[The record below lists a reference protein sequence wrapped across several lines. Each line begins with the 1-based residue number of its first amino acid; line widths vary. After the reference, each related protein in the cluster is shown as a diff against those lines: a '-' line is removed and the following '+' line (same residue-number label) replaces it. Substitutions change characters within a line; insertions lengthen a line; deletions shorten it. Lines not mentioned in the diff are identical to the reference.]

1 MIHRLID
8 TVLASLVFAGSLQA
22 ATSPTGTPPP
32 KSAVIASLGLE
43 DGRMITVPAPIL
55 DADGRT
61 ARVLLPLGD
70 GVLGL
75 KLRQHSVRA
84 EGFQLLADTG
94 TNGLEAREAPPV
106 ETYRGFA
113 EGHPGSLVAISIHP
127 DGIAGRIQFGD
138 GRELWI
144 EPATGDPAGP
154 RPRRHLVYQT
164 IDIRPTDAHC
174 GVPDQ
179 PGDPAPRVHPVGPP
193 PNTDQ
198 LRMGGLCKAQIVIDC
213 DFPFFQ
219 RMGEDIVAL
228 ARRVD
233 LVLNTMNLQYNTEVG
248 IDHRLT
254 AIVVRTS
261 SGVDPYVGAILCD
274 VPGTAGLEDQ
284 VATIWDPANLP
295 LIERDIAHLFTG
307 RVSGG
312 VIGCNFTGVVC
323 DEDAYGVSAIDYNGN
338 LASSTDLLAHELG
351 HGWGASHCPCNS
363 PPYTM
368 NASITGVNQFRPDIT
383 IPRITNYRDAND
395 DCLDCGG
402 ASTVGCGEG
411 PQSCYA
417 GSTTLSTHCRDEACC
432 ILVCAI
438 DPFCC
443 SSSWDTECAVQ
454 AVSNCAGCGDPAAG
468 SPFEANGTPG
478 CLDVACC
485 EIMCGLDPFCCEY
498 AWDQTCADDA
508 IFECGECGDPDAG
521 SAYQP
526 HPGIGSS
533 DTSCCALACVEDFFC
548 CTQAW
553 DQNCVNF
560 ALTICAGCGEDDA
573 GSPFLANGTQGCDD
587 LECCGLVCSADAFCC
602 ETAWD
607 AQCAARAAISCD
619 GWCLG
624 DLNFDGTVQGD
635 DLGLLVAEWGSTS
648 APLADFDGNGTVD
661 GSDFGLFL
669 GNWGTC
675 GY

>member
-8 TVLASLVFAGSLQA
+8 TVLAGLVFAGSLQA
-22 ATSPTGTPPP
+22 AAGPTGTPPP
-32 KSAVIASLGLE
+32 ESAVIASLSLE
-43 DGRMITVPAPIL
+43 DGRLITVPAPIL

-113 EGHPGSLVAISIHP
+113 EGHPGSLVAVSIHP

-154 RPRRHLVYQT
+154 RLRRHLLYQT

-179 PGDPAPRVHPVGPP
+179 PGDPAPKVHPVGPP

-198 LRMGGLCKAQIVIDC
+198 LRMGGLCNAQIVIDC

-228 ARRVD
+228 GRRVE

-295 LIERDIAHLFTG
+295 FIERDIAHLFTG

-323 DEDAYGVSAIDYNGN
+323 DENAYGVSSIDYNGN

-351 HGWGASHCPCNS
+351 HGWGAIHCACNS
-363 PPYTM
+363 PAYTM
-368 NASITGVNQFRPDIT
+368 NASITSANQFRPDIT
-383 IPRITNYRDAND
+383 IPSITSYRDAND

-402 ASTVGCGEG
+402 ASTVGCGDG
-411 PQSCYA
+411 PDSCFA
-417 GSTTLSTHCRDEACC
+417 PSISGNAHCRDEACC
-432 ILVCAI
+432 ILMCAI
-438 DPFCC
+438 DSFCC
-443 SSSWDTECAVQ
+443 TEEWDENCASR
-454 AVSNCAGCGDPAAG
+454 ARTTCAGCGDPASGNPFEANMTPGCLDRDCCEIICTADPFCCATAWDETCASDALVACGDCGAASSGSPYQPSETGGTSDADCCQTVCTNDPFCCLSQWDVFCARDAMGDCAGCGLEESG
-468 SPFEANGTPG
+468 SPFVANGTPG
-478 CLDVACC
+478 SDELACC
-485 EIMCGLDPFCCEY
+485 EAVCPIDSFCCESD
-498 AWDQTCADDA
+498 WDA
-508 IFECGECGDPDAG
+508 ICA
-521 SAYQP
+521 SRA
-526 HPGIGSS
+526 
-533 DTSCCALACVEDFFC
+533 ALA
-548 CTQAW
+548 
-553 DQNCVNF
+553 
-560 ALTICAGCGEDDA
+560 
-573 GSPFLANGTQGCDD
+573 
-587 LECCGLVCSADAFCC
+587 
-602 ETAWD
+602 
-607 AQCAARAAISCD
+607 CD

-648 APLADFDGNGTVD
+648 ATLADLDGNGTVD
-661 GSDFGLFL
+661 GADFGLFL